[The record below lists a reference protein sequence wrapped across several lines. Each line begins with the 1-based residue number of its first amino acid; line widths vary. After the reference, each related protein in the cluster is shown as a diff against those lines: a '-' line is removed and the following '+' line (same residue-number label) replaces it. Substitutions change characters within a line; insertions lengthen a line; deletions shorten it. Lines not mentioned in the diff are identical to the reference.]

1 VVWEPERPAE
11 RTDQHGMRD
20 KKSAFTR
27 IGQKP
32 DISSRARPIRTQQKK
47 INPLNQNP
55 TRGALIARAALHWNN
70 EVYRV
75 EQVRPRH
82 LPT

>member
-1 VVWEPERPAE
+1 MVREPKRPVE

-27 IGQKP
+27 IRQKP
-32 DISSRARPIRTQQKK
+32 DISSGAQPIRTQQKK

-55 TRGALIARAALHWNN
+55 TRGALIARAALNWNK